1 MRKIVFILSRNDFI
15 RGYMALIKRLQEQN
29 ELEPLIILPDQL
41 KNSSIGFIKRY
52 DLPYMETDL
61 FPYPLEDYN
70 RIIYPR
76 IDNLKSFLACF
87 YTKKKVCE
95 LLNKLNPA
103 FIVTGTEAY
112 YLDRFFL
119 REAKKR
125 GIPSLC
131 LFSVFPNTK
140 EDLMRSSKNEKRI
153 HLRLLYF
160 ICERAYKKILTRL
173 DVPLQDISVPSK
185 GDATKVC
192 VWSEHQ
198 KVVFKERG
206 GVSEKLVITG
216 SPMHDLIFQKN
227 TKKFDRIKNKVGELL
242 NINGNK
248 EIILFATQPLFKD
261 RVCTYEEQRML
272 TELIVRAVS
281 NFDEYVL
288 VIKLHPRES
297 LEEYAYLEKHPLKN
311 RFRVVEDK
319 DVDLYDLIQASRIV
333 ITQWST
339 VGLDAM
345 LFGKDVTTVNMLG
358 PKDPLGYAE
367 SGAAIGVYKE
377 DDLVHAIEN
386 ALYNEEVRKKLA
398 KARKKFIYE
407 HAYKQDGKASKR
419 VVDLVMQMIKE

>member
-1 MRKIVFILSRNDFI
+1 
-15 RGYMALIKRLQEQN
+15 MAIIKHLEEQN
-29 ELEPLIILPDQL
+29 NLEAMIILPNQL
-41 KNSSIGFIKRY
+41 KNSSIGFIKKY
-52 DLPYMETDL
+52 NLPYMETDL
-61 FPYPLEDYN
+61 FPYTLEDYN
-70 RIIYPR
+70 RILYSR

-87 YTKKKVCE
+87 YTKKKVCA

-119 REAKKR
+119 YEAKRR

-131 LFSVFPNTK
+131 LFSVFPTK
-140 EDLMRSSKNEKRI
+140 KEHMSSLNNENKV
-153 HLRLLYF
+153 HLRALYS
-160 ICERAYKKILTRL
+160 IIYKKILTSL
-173 DVPLQDISVPSK
+173 GIPLQNISVPSK

-227 TKKFDRIKNKVGELL
+227 MKKFDRIKNKVGELL

-386 ALYNEEVRKKLA
+386 ALYNEEVRRKLA
-398 KARKKFIYE
+398 EARKKFIYE

-419 VVDLVMQMIKE
+419 VVDLVMQMIKESKRENDHEK